1 MRDKMLL
8 SISEVSTVLGVSRP
22 TIYRLIHSKNFPIV
36 HLGGRVLI
44 PVRQLEE
51 WLNEQISGE

>member
-1 MRDKMLL
+1 MLL